1 VAKLKRDPAVAV
13 AALGDSLLLS
23 PEQRAQLE
31 GLSTEYNARADTAL
45 TPLRNWVLKQGR
57 RIFDRDLQQRLGAAQ
72 SALGK
77 LNTEYGRKA
86 QQVLTEAQLS
96 RFKESTARKEK

>member
-1 VAKLKRDPAVAV
+1 M
-13 AALGDSLLLS
+13 GDKPSAQQLS
-23 PEQRAQLE
+23 
-31 GLSTEYNARADTAL
+31 
-45 TPLRNWVLKQGR
+45 
-57 RIFDRDLQQRLGAAQ
+57 AAQ

-86 QQVLTEAQLS
+86 QQVLTEAQLT